1 MAMKDSLVGMVE
13 KTATRSVRSGMDL
26 KALKDLVRKGE
37 SHHLEFKLK
46 ANHPEKIIREV
57 VAFANSQGGTLLIG
71 VSDDKQIPGLKFAD
85 EEEYILVRTIDK
97 YCTPKIHY
105 RLERISV
112 SNDRE
117 VLVFVIPPSSEKPH
131 YVLDAPD
138 SEHKKAFIRHQDKSI
153 QASKEVRQI
162 LKWKDR
168 ASNVQFR
175 YGRKEEILMKYLGE
189 HEEITVETLSKIA
202 KIPRWLASKTL
213 ITLVLA
219 NVLKVLPDETAD
231 KYIML

>member
-1 MAMKDSLVGMVE
+1 MKDGLVGMVE

-26 KALKDLVRKGE
+26 KALKELVRRGE
-37 SHHLEFKLK
+37 SESLEFKLK

-57 VAFANSQGGTLLIG
+57 VAFANSNGGILLVG
-71 VSDDKQIPGLKFAD
+71 VSDDKSIPGLKFVD
-85 EEEYILVRTIDK
+85 EEEYILVRAIDK
-97 YCTPKIHY
+97 FCTPKINY

-117 VLVFVIPPSSEKPH
+117 VLVFRIPKSIEKPH
-131 YVLDAPD
+131 YVLTNPD
-138 SEHKKAFIRHQDKSI
+138 SEQKKAYIRLQDKSI

-162 LKWKDR
+162 LKWKDK
-168 ASNVQFR
+168 AQNVQFR

-189 HEEITVETLSKIA
+189 NQTITVAILAQIA
-202 KIPRWLASKTL
+202 KIPLWLASKTL

-219 NVLKVLPDETAD
+219 NVLLLIPDEIED
-231 KYIML
+231 KYRMLL

>member
-1 MAMKDSLVGMVE
+1 MKDGLVGMVE

-26 KALKDLVRKGE
+26 KALKELVRRGE
-37 SHHLEFKLK
+37 SESLEFKLK

-57 VAFANSQGGTLLIG
+57 VAFANSNGGILLVG
-71 VSDDKQIPGLKFAD
+71 VSDDKSIPGLKFVD
-85 EEEYILVRTIDK
+85 EEEYILVRAIDK
-97 YCTPKIHY
+97 FCTPKINY

-117 VLVFVIPPSSEKPH
+117 VLVFRIPKSIEKPH
-131 YVLDAPD
+131 YVLTNPD
-138 SEHKKAFIRHQDKSI
+138 SEQKKAYIRLQDKSI

-162 LKWKDR
+162 LKWKDK
-168 ASNVQFR
+168 AQNVQFR

-189 HEEITVETLSKIA
+189 NQTITVAILAQIA
-202 KIPRWLASKTL
+202 KIPLWLASKTL

-219 NVLKVLPDETAD
+219 NVLLLIPDETED
-231 KYIML
+231 KYRMLL